1 MLQRIQQYRIQDL
14 APCHADHTGS
24 REVRVGR
31 VLNSCAV
38 PDEAD
43 CEAYWQSLP
52 HSSACGSLT
61 PVPTEPG
68 QLFPAHLASKGLL
81 ALASRTAGTVAF
93 TEPSGSSMLEAA
105 EVVQASMLPLHA
117 QIWWLFVGGLPNASR
132 RQGVSQQ
139 VPCNKRMSSD
149 WWPWP
154 WQPWCQVTP
163 FHPRSVVPHRRI
175 LSTFSYFNASKRFL
189 SVCSRIALIFI
200 SVTKVKIRPALAKFL
215 EDISLFITAVRYL
228 VDF

>member
-1 MLQRIQQYRIQDL
+1 VINKLAPVNLFSFHLLGTIPFSGNRASFSFFFFFPKKTLKNLGMLQRIQQYRIQDL

-149 WWPWP
+149 
-154 WQPWCQVTP
+154 
-163 FHPRSVVPHRRI
+163 
-175 LSTFSYFNASKRFL
+175 
-189 SVCSRIALIFI
+189 
-200 SVTKVKIRPALAKFL
+200 
-215 EDISLFITAVRYL
+215 
-228 VDF
+228 